1 MLLAE
6 LEPSHCLWKCWMQAV
21 LLYFF
26 LNHSCGLRKQNM
38 FCCMLGITAVL
49 EVEVLPLLHV
59 LLRSR
64 CLCSRPGAAG
74 CSQAVRGWD
83 VPWGA
88 GGSVCP
94 QLPFLT
100 CLHGGMGTSLAR
112 KMVFDT
118 PEEDPN
124 YNPLPED
131 RLENQAGDQDLNQQ
145 PPQ

>member
-1 MLLAE
+1 
-6 LEPSHCLWKCWMQAV
+6 
-21 LLYFF
+21 
-26 LNHSCGLRKQNM
+26 
-38 FCCMLGITAVL
+38 MLGITAVL

-74 CSQAVRGWD
+74 CSQAVS
-83 VPWGA
+83 GA
-88 GGSVCP
+88 AMFLGGLGGSVCP

-100 CLHGGMGTSLAR
+100 CLRGGMGTSLAR

-131 RLENQAGDQDLNQQ
+131 RLENQPGDQDLNQQ